1 MTVITVSSPIRRFT
15 AGQRRE
21 LARTLTDAVLVE
33 EVGQQVELAREG
45 FQVHFQERAVDNI
58 AIGGQLVA
66 DRPVDVVLL
75 DVAVMDG
82 HWPQSVRTA
91 VINNL
96 YAALRAATGA
106 EQASPGWWVNFRVID
121 EGSWGSRGGVLSIH
135 DILDPRAFTSSK
147 IDAIKATTPRA
158 E

>member
-1 MTVITVSSPIRRFT
+1 MTVITVSTPAGRFT
-15 AGQRRE
+15 SEQRRE

-33 EVGQQVELAREG
+33 EVGQQADIAREG
-45 FQVHFQERAVDNI
+45 FQVHFQERAADAI

-66 DRPVDVVLL
+66 DRPVDIVLL

-82 HWPQSVRTA
+82 HWPQEVRTA
-91 VINNL
+91 VIENL

-121 EGSWGSRGGVLSIH
+121 EGSWGSRGGMLSIH
-135 DILDPRAFTSSK
+135 DILDPRAFTPEK
-147 IDAIKATTPRA
+147 IDAIRATTPRA
-158 E
+158 